1 MIATRVLRVCWVV
14 AVAGLLPASTFADEI
29 VHFTN
34 GAEMAVK
41 SHVVDKDMVRLD
53 LGGSSF
59 IAFPM
64 TMVDKI
70 MNAGR
75 DVFLNPTFHPSNQAV
90 AGAPG
95 SGVPGGQGGQGGPG
109 GSGQALADT
118 AVQGGG
124 GAGGFNRQPNA
135 KGGAGVMLGEV
146 ADTIPSARTDA
157 NIEQPITAKRRAYNP
172 AFPSVP
178 GGMPQT
184 ITPPSAPKVPSRMTL
199 AAPVP
204 APTPPPSTPPAEG
217 APENAPQGNP
227 PDSDDSP
234 NTP

>member
-1 MIATRVLRVCWVV
+1 MMVKRMLRLFWVA
-14 AVAGLLPASTFADEI
+14 AVASLLPAGAFADEI

-41 SHVVDKDMVRLD
+41 SHVVEQDMVKLD

-64 TMVDKI
+64 SMVDKI

-75 DVFLNPTFHPSNQAV
+75 DVFLNPTFHPANQAV

-95 SGVPGGQGGQGGPG
+95 APGAPGYSGAPGAAP
-109 GSGQALADT
+109 AAVADT
-118 AVQGGG
+118 AIQGGG

-146 ADTIPSARTDA
+146 ADTIPAMRADA
-157 NIEQPITAKRRAYNP
+157 NVEQPITAKRRAYNP
-172 AFPSVP
+172 AFPAVP
-178 GGMPQT
+178 GGMPQV
-184 ITPPSAPKVPSRMTL
+184 ITPPMAPKTPSRMTL
-199 AAPVP
+199 A
-204 APTPPPSTPPAEG
+204 TPPPAPPPPAPAPPAEG
-217 APENAPQGNP
+217 TPESAPQGNP
-227 PDSDDSP
+227 DSDDPP

>member
-1 MIATRVLRVCWVV
+1 MIAKRMLRVCCVV
-14 AVAGLLPASTFADEI
+14 AVAGLVPVSAFADEI

-53 LGGSSF
+53 LGGNSF

-64 TMVDKI
+64 SMVDKI

-95 SGVPGGQGGQGGPG
+95 SGGGPGSPGGPG

-118 AVQGGG
+118 AIQGGG
-124 GAGGFNRQPNA
+124 GSGGFNRQPNG

-146 ADTIPSARTDA
+146 ADTVPSARTDA

-172 AFPSVP
+172 AFPAVP

-184 ITPPSAPKVPSRMTL
+184 ITPPSAPKVPGRMTL
-199 AAPVP
+199 SAPPP
-204 APTPPPSTPPAEG
+204 APPPPPVTPPAEG
-217 APENAPQGNP
+217 TPATAPQGNP

-234 NTP
+234 DTP

>member
-1 MIATRVLRVCWVV
+1 MIAKRMLRVCCVV
-14 AVAGLLPASTFADEI
+14 AFAGLVPASAFADEI

-90 AGAPG
+90 AGTPG
-95 SGVPGGQGGQGGPG
+95 SGGGPG
-109 GSGQALADT
+109 SPGGPGGQALADT
-118 AVQGGG
+118 AIQGGG
-124 GAGGFNRQPNA
+124 GPGGFTRQPNA
-135 KGGAGVMLGEV
+135 KGAAGVMLGEV
-146 ADTIPSARTDA
+146 ADTVPAARADA
-157 NIEQPITAKRRAYNP
+157 NVEQPITAKRRAYNP

-178 GGMPQT
+178 GGMPQV

-199 AAPVP
+199 SA
-204 APTPPPSTPPAEG
+204 PPSTPPPPVTPPAEG
-217 APENAPQGNP
+217 TPENAPQGNP
-227 PDSDDSP
+227 PDSDESP